1 MIPSSDLLPY
11 VETPWV
17 LGKFIVGAVPILF
30 GLPMFV
36 ATGASL
42 YSKFLPMRIQGEP
55 GLSLKELAPILE
67 RECMMTSFLVMS
79 CALDYK

>member
-1 MIPSSDLLPY
+1 MPSSDHLLPH

-17 LGKFIVGAVPILF
+17 LWRFIVGAVPILF

-55 GLSLKELAPILE
+55 DHP
-67 RECMMTSFLVMS
+67 
-79 CALDYK
+79 